1 MTDEATELKTAKD
14 AILHNCA
21 VFLDKYLAK
30 QRNDKS
36 LPPFF
41 SQYAYTV
48 DAYVEELKNAAIAG
62 LRAGLRI
69 ASEKA
74 DLNVPRNEVMEK
86 EWTPRLIW
94 WLKYKMNAINFK
106 WFSVER
112 EPQGSIECARLN
124 APPEANI
131 ASNFFNKLSHRAFE
145 LYRTA
150 KSSPFAE
157 HIRGELP
164 ILFFGNLKEYLY
176 SDIRILTLGRTPS
189 LNEVTA
195 GAKRFRESETDYA
208 TMFLPVPKPWETN
221 QYLGVCNGYF
231 RRTPNWE
238 YFQRFN
244 PILKELLA
252 SYTCE
257 KNRCTIKRNLR
268 KCRREGLIPQEMP
281 LNIAVHFNYSTP
293 LVLDKPWDAFSE
305 SEQNAFSLEDAFPE
319 MLKALAPDIILC
331 DFDIKGTF
339 LAEGAKK
346 TTIPADWKL
355 PERYRDT
362 PAYLRG
368 KSQYILVLY

>member
-1 MTDEATELKTAKD
+1 M
-14 AILHNCA
+14 
-21 VFLDKYLAK
+21 
-30 QRNDKS
+30 
-36 LPPFF
+36 
-41 SQYAYTV
+41 
-48 DAYVEELKNAAIAG
+48 KNAAIAG

-112 EPQGSIECARLN
+112 EPQGSIECALLK
-124 APPEANI
+124 APPENKL
-131 ASNFFNKLSHRAFE
+131 ASNFFNKLSLRAFE
-145 LYRTA
+145 LYRAA

-157 HIRGELP
+157 HVMGELP

-176 SDIRILTLGRTPS
+176 SDIRILTLGRAPS
-189 LNEVTA
+189 LNEATA
-195 GAKRFRESETDYA
+195 GANRFRESETDYS
-208 TMFLPVPKPWETN
+208 TMFLPVPRPWETN

-231 RRTPNWE
+231 RRSPNWE

-252 SYTCE
+252 SYICE
-257 KNRCTIKRNLR
+257 KNRSAIIRNVR
-268 KCRREGLIPQEMP
+268 KCRREGLIPLELP
-281 LNIAVHFNYSTP
+281 RSIAVHFNYSTP
-293 LVLDKPWDAFSE
+293 LVLNKPWDAFNE
-305 SEQNAFSLEDAFPE
+305 SEQNAFSLEGAFPE

-331 DFDIKGTF
+331 DFDIQGTF

-346 TTIPADWKL
+346 TTIPDDWEL
-355 PERYRDT
+355 PEHHRDM

-368 KSQYILVLY
+368 KSQYILVLD